1 MCNGLSDSS
10 ELGERLSTQS
20 VTDDSKVP
28 EVSPYVSL
36 QNRICTISHSQLLI
50 APRSSVHLAD
60 RGQRRWLQIQDHI
73 HYRLYSDTATT
84 PLQSF
89 TKRGERFDVIGSC
102 HPSYY
107 CCVSFCRMSLR
118 SSFLSDF
125 ASPGT
130 QLHVIRCTI
139 LREEWDSISGTTLSV
154 TASPN
159 WQIPWIKASVI
170 CVWWETT
177 IA

>member
-10 ELGERLSTQS
+10 ELVERLSPTGMQS
-20 VTDDSKVP
+20 VADDSKVP

-36 QNRICTISHSQLLI
+36 QSTICTISHSQLLI
-50 APRSSVHLAD
+50 APGSSVHLAD
-60 RGQRRWLQIQDHI
+60 RGQRQYRWLQIQDHI
-73 HYRLYSDTATT
+73 HYRSYSDTATT

-89 TKRGERFDVIGSC
+89 SNRGERFDAIGSC

-107 CCVSFCRMSLR
+107 CCVSFYRTSLR

-130 QLHVIRCTI
+130 QLHVIRCTM
-139 LREEWDSISGTTLSV
+139 LREEWDSISSV
-154 TASPN
+154 TASSN
-159 WQIPWIKASVI
+159 W
-170 CVWWETT
+170 
-177 IA
+177 